1 MKKNISSKE
10 KIRRMSAVASV
21 LLIIYMAVF
30 VYGSFGAAFMK
41 GFMDGLNGVENE
53 TESNDVFIDV
63 IVPIIAIALIV
74 FFTVSAYRLL
84 KSMKTDES
92 PFTEING
99 IRIRNMGLALI
110 FEELMETAVAIG
122 SSIAQREGYIS
133 GMPMGFG
140 IMAGLILYCV
150 SLVFRYGCEL
160 QQESDETL

>member
-21 LLIIYMAVF
+21 VLIIYMAVF

-41 GFMDGLNGVENE
+41 GFIDGLNGVENE
-53 TESNDVFIDV
+53 TESNGVLIDV
-63 IVPIIAIALIV
+63 IVPITAIALIV

-84 KSMKTDES
+84 KSMKMDES

-122 SSIAQREGYIS
+122 SSVAHGEGYIS

>member
-21 LLIIYMAVF
+21 VLIIYMAVF

-41 GFMDGLNGVENE
+41 GFIDGLNGVEYE
-53 TESNDVFIDV
+53 TESDGVLVDV
-63 IVPIIAIALIV
+63 IVPITAIALIV

-122 SSIAQREGYIS
+122 SSIADGESYIS